1 MCVLFQMEER
11 RDTMLETASQCFQ
24 GASHCEG
31 DSDEEEWLIHYML
44 GKIAE
49 KRKQTPLE
57 YLQLYKKV
65 YLLSAIFC
73 VKQMC
78 GVMLSFSDLIYGGI

>member
-1 MCVLFQMEER
+1 ML
-11 RDTMLETASQCFQ
+11 DTALQCFQ
-24 GASHCEG
+24 GASRCEC

-49 KRKQTPLE
+49 KRKKAPVE

-65 YLLSAIFC
+65 KTRTGGRRCAQASTHLRQASTCRVYHTYRLFVLSGSSLSA
-73 VKQMC
+73 
-78 GVMLSFSDLIYGGI
+78 

>member
-1 MCVLFQMEER
+1 MKAPFVCFSVCVPIQMEER
-11 RDTMLETASQCFQ
+11 RDSMLETAFQCFQ
-24 GASHCEG
+24 GASRCEG

-49 KRKQTPLE
+49 KRKQPPGE

-65 YLLSAIFC
+65 QITRSVEY
-73 VKQMC
+73 
-78 GVMLSFSDLIYGGI
+78 